1 MQEKPSTPDINGNA
15 QLKAITTASTGEYN
29 KHNERFRVV
38 VNSINPMKD
47 TANYPVFSPY
57 WSEYHNPSRPQALA
71 SDSSLSKLAWSNKHI
86 KNHINHCPN
95 STSIIKI
102 IRSTSKHN
110 HSTISNTSKQSNE
123 SATNPTPKPPQI
135 PLPKPSIQQKF
146 TPKKSKLEIKPHNQ
160 QPNSNRGNPNS
171 SKATYSTCLWFQN
184 HLRSIVKLRQRPLL
198 PLRHRRRRHDRSQ
211 SSPPQSHI
219 KVGEISIANNKSH
232 HFFSL

>member
-38 VNSINPMKD
+38 MNSINPMKD

-110 HSTISNTSKQSNE
+110 HSTISNKTKFIQTIKWISNQSN
-123 SATNPTPKPPQI
+123 SKTPPNSPPKTI
-135 PLPKPSIQQKF
+135 NSTKIH
-146 TPKKSKLEIKPHNQ
+146 PKKIKTWNKTTQSTTKLKSRKP
-160 QPNSNRGNPNS
+160 
-171 SKATYSTCLWFQN
+171 
-184 HLRSIVKLRQRPLL
+184 
-198 PLRHRRRRHDRSQ
+198 
-211 SSPPQSHI
+211 
-219 KVGEISIANNKSH
+219 
-232 HFFSL
+232 